1 MNGTNDSALKKSSDT
16 PPKDRVVLE
25 RLTKSFLR
33 KIRENDSSNK
43 KQNLKVVF
51 REVLEKEKF

>member
-1 MNGTNDSALKKSSDT
+1 MNNTNDSAPKKSSDT
-16 PPKDRVVLE
+16 PSQDRAVLE
-25 RLTKSFLR
+25 KLTKSFLR

-51 REVLEKEKF
+51 REILEKEKF